1 MLNNL
6 MHIFFVPEVTLTI
19 LAVACL
25 MYGLFSKNNS
35 LNKATNLA
43 ILSLLFVT
51 VLIFFDFSTNFALF
65 DSFFSNTQFT
75 KFFKILTT
83 LGAAISLIISKNYF
97 IDSKINKFEIPTLL
111 LFSTLGMLIMISSK
125 NLMIMYLAIELQSLS
140 LYVVASIKRNS
151 IESAESGVKYFILGA
166 LSSGILLYGFSLV
179 YGFTG
184 HTSFEGITNSL
195 VEIDNLPI
203 GLIFG
208 LVFVLVGLA
217 FKVSAVPFHMW
228 TPDVY
233 EGSPTPVTAFF
244 ATVPKIAAVAVLLRV
259 LFDCFGPLLESW
271 QQVIILISVLSMLL
285 GSIAAIGQDN
295 IKRLMAY
302 SSIGHIGFVLIGI
315 ASGTDKGLSAVLI
328 YMVLYVI
335 MNIGVFVF
343 ILNMER
349 NGVAVTSINSLNMYN
364 EVSKG
369 QTLFLTILLFSLAG
383 IPPLAGFF
391 GKFLIFNAAIN
402 AGLSWLAIIGG
413 ISSVIAAFYY
423 LRIVYLMYF
432 GMVSDPLNGNMPT
445 SHWLILSGSAIL
457 MLIGIINLYGL
468 EGPSFLVA
476 KSLLN

>member
-1 MLNNL
+1 
-6 MHIFFVPEVTLTI
+6 
-19 LAVACL
+19 
-25 MYGLFSKNNS
+25 
-35 LNKATNLA
+35 
-43 ILSLLFVT
+43 
-51 VLIFFDFSTNFALF
+51 
-65 DSFFSNTQFT
+65 
-75 KFFKILTT
+75 
-83 LGAAISLIISKNYF
+83 
-97 IDSKINKFEIPTLL
+97 
-111 LFSTLGMLIMISSK
+111 
-125 NLMIMYLAIELQSLS
+125 
-140 LYVVASIKRNS
+140 
-151 IESAESGVKYFILGA
+151 
-166 LSSGILLYGFSLV
+166 
-179 YGFTG
+179 
-184 HTSFEGITNSL
+184 
-195 VEIDNLPI
+195 
-203 GLIFG
+203 
-208 LVFVLVGLA
+208 
-217 FKVSAVPFHMW
+217 MW

-391 GKFLIFNAAIN
+391 GKFFIFNAAIN

>member
-1 MLNNL
+1 MNIGDILILGPEILLIIYAL
-6 MHIFFVPEVTLTI
+6 MYILFSSFFKHESSNQFIFNFTI
-19 LAVACL
+19 LMFLISAL
-25 MYGLFSKNNS
+25 IIYLTPLEGQSNIESIFTRDSFSKFFQV
-35 LNKATNLA
+35 L
-43 ILSLLFVT
+43 ILLSVSCLLFMSKKY
-51 VLIFFDFSTNFALF
+51 LEKNDLF
-65 DSFFSNTQFT
+65 
-75 KFFKILTT
+75 
-83 LGAAISLIISKNYF
+83 
-97 IDSKINKFEIPTLL
+97 KFEYPILI
-111 LFSTLGMLIMISSK
+111 LFSTLGMMIMISSK
-125 NLMIMYLAIELQSLS
+125 NFLLLYLGLEIQSLS
-140 LYVVASIKRNS
+140 LYVISSFRRENLKSTEA
-151 IESAESGVKYFILGA
+151 GLKYFILGS
-166 LSSGILLYGFSLV
+166 LSSGLMLFGISLIYGSTGSINFELISSLITSK
-179 YGFTG
+179 GFYP
-184 HTSFEGITNSL
+184 GI
-195 VEIDNLPI
+195 IA
-203 GLIFG
+203 G
-208 LVFVLVGLA
+208 LVFLISGFA
-217 FKVSAVPFHMW
+217 FKASAVPFHMW

-391 GKFLIFNAAIN
+391 GKFFIFNAAIN

-468 EGPSFLVA
+468 EGPSFIVA